1 MGGIGAILLLI
12 FPLVG
17 FILILIAVKQLAD
30 AIKRED
36 IFRDFL
42 LCVIFS
48 SVSFV
53 VIFVMFFIWVCFIIS
68 TSPPSTLQPLSTFPP
83 TTSISPV
90 ESQIFSP
97 YSPSTPQPPSTFPP
111 TPTSPP
117 EEELIFFLFFLI
129 VYPVFWAVNSVA
141 SYFAQKGFLALA
153 NITGEQN
160 FSTAG
165 KLIFLGALLYI
176 VFLGWVVY
184 LVGIIFAIISFFSL
198 PDIIHLKGKEG
209 YA

>member
-1 MGGIGAILLLI
+1 MGGIGAILLLL

-17 FILILIAVKQLAD
+17 FILILIAVKQLAS
-30 AIKRED
+30 AINRDD
-36 IFRDFL
+36 IFQNFL
-42 LCVIFS
+42 LCAIIS

-53 VIFVMFFIWVCFIIS
+53 VIPFVMFFIWGYFIGLAIS
-68 TSPPSTLQPLSTFPP
+68 TSSPSRLQPPSAFPP
-83 TTSISPV
+83 TLSSPPV
-90 ESQIFSP
+90 EP
-97 YSPSTPQPPSTFPP
+97 
-111 TPTSPP
+111 
-117 EEELIFFLFFLI
+117 LIFFLFFLI
-129 VYPVFWAVNSVA
+129 VYLAFWAVNSVA

-198 PDIIHLKGKEG
+198 PDTIPLRGKEG